1 MECVD
6 SCGAVINSL
15 GFRDREDELRAKQL
29 EQEIAEG
36 RRRRQ
41 ALRQRQRRPGST
53 DENSQDVGK
62 TEREIQNTIETLVG
76 QTGRMNLAGGLNEQK
91 TTKPLDEP
99 VSSEKPMSENKKPA
113 PPPLKSKP
121 SLEVLEKHPHLRSK
135 ASSEGLNKKDTPPP
149 VKSKLDNLELKSKPS
164 VEDFGK
170 KDSMTS
176 FKPKLGFEDSDKL
189 SVSSVKSKPSV
200 QSSEKDVFQP
210 KQDTTERKVPPPP
223 PLKSKP
229 SAELLAS
236 RRGSKDEPEPKSPNR
251 VGTTAESS
259 EFTPNRLG
267 KVGSGQNTPLKAETE
282 TKSRTPKG
290 WVKPA
295 EALEED
301 TVETKPLAYTPKKW
315 PTPGRASEQSTPGKE
330 ETKPLNLTP
339 KSWTNPSGEASFGQ
353 NTPGSGGVKSPPAGN
368 ASLDRIKEITG
379 SLSDFSRS
387 KSQSSLSPVQ
397 LEDKDD
403 IPTTQKRVV
412 SGPKPPVAPKP
423 RNLTPVKHQQKE
435 EEEGH
440 EDEEKKDEDF
450 EGQSSYSYKSPV
462 SGRGF
467 HKAKSLSV
475 TSVSLP
481 APNTPPTTTS
491 NAETTPGSASSAGRS
506 RSPTR
511 VGFVQS
517 AMLRRE
523 NSTLNRTPTYTTAG
537 SLNRTPTSASTTNS
551 PFRNSFHSRNGSS
564 PSGYPNLSHPS
575 SEHLRMS
582 SSVSNGSISS
592 ISSSS
597 SDGDRPSA
605 RSNQST
611 PNSDSRRWSPVRQ
624 PTWLESAL
632 KKTGPPTPEQG
643 LVRAGTLARSSSRSP
658 VKQHSRTNSS
668 PPDTQGVGS
677 PAEEPSSSATPLT
690 RTNTLRPTN
699 TPPTTTNDDGK
710 PSSLTRSATTLRST
724 PNEEKKP
731 AVFEKPSPLTR
742 SSTMRTPETT
752 TPSDLNTSNTLR
764 PPVDLKPTH
773 KGTPEKSSDESIAPF
788 LARSNSLRP
797 TPPKPQAPKPS
808 PEAIERLKSLRSTK
822 PSKNEKKDEDKETLE
837 KAKASLRRSNT
848 VQYQAPDTVKERLLE
863 AKSSLR
869 SSVYGGKSSVSSA
882 SDIIEEEEP
891 EDDKKQPQK
900 QDTSTH
906 SASPPPPNPPKKSN
920 SFADDLENALKLGPA
935 PMDPPQPGIRKTS
948 TFDSSELS
956 SPRPQKK
963 LSHMTK
969 GRAKGPKRRLPTS
982 AKTDTSALS
991 SPSQSTLNVP
1001 KNRTPSSSSKPPK
1014 PPIRS
1019 SSRTVSY
1026 SRSPSGKQPPPKPRT
1041 PSSVVNL

>member
-1 MECVD
+1 MRFD
-6 SCGAVINSL
+6 SCGAAINGL

-41 ALRQRQRRPGST
+41 ALRQRQRRPDSV
-53 DENSQDVGK
+53 DETNHDAGK
-62 TEREIQNTIETLVG
+62 KEREIQNTMDTLVG
-76 QTGRMNLAGGLNEQK
+76 TTERMKLTGGLNEQK
-91 TTKPLDEP
+91 STKPLDEST
-99 VSSEKPMSENKKPA
+99 SSERPTADNKKPA

-121 SLEVLEKHPHLRSK
+121 SLEALEGHPHLRPK
-135 ASSEGLNKKDTPPP
+135 TSSEGISSKKDIPPA
-149 VKSKLDNLELKSKPS
+149 
-164 VEDFGK
+164 
-170 KDSMTS
+170 
-176 FKPKLGFEDSDKL
+176 
-189 SVSSVKSKPSV
+189 VKSKPAGLEPKSKSSV
-200 QSSEKDVFQP
+200 EDLKSQDTTYSKLKFGSEDLDKKLSFSPVRSKASGQASEKDIFRP
-210 KQDTTERKVPPPP
+210 KQDTSERRQPP

-229 SAELLAS
+229 SAEVLAARRSS
-236 RRGSKDEPEPKSPNR
+236 REDEHSPKSPY
-251 VGTTAESS
+251 TAGSS
-259 EFTPNRLG
+259 EYTPSRLG
-267 KVGSGQNTPLKAETE
+267 NVGSEQNTPVRAEANTRPGASK
-282 TKSRTPKG
+282 T

-295 EALEED
+295 EALEGEM
-301 TVETKPLAYTPKKW
+301 EEIKPLAYTPKKW
-315 PTPGRASEQSTPGKE
+315 TTPSRASEQITPGNAEE
-330 ETKPLNLTP
+330 ETKPLNHTP
-339 KSWTNPSGEASFGQ
+339 KSWVKHSDEGASEH
-353 NTPGSGGVKSPPAGN
+353 NTPGSGVKSPSGGST
-368 ASLDRIKEITG
+368 SLDRIKEITG

-387 KSQSSLSPVQ
+387 KNQSPMSPVQ

-403 IPTTQKRVV
+403 IPASQKRVV

-423 RNLTPVKHQQKE
+423 RNLTPKKHP
-435 EEEGH
+435 
-440 EDEEKKDEDF
+440 KDEQLQGEETKNELFD
-450 EGQSSYSYKSPV
+450 EQSSYSYKSPV

-467 HKAKSLSV
+467 HKSKSLSV

-481 APNTPPTTTS
+481 APNTPPTAATTT
-491 NAETTPGSASSAGRS
+491 NNVETTPGSASSAGRS

-523 NSTLNRTPTYTTAG
+523 NSTINRTPTYATAG
-537 SLNRTPTSASTTNS
+537 GLNRTPTSASTTNS

-575 SEHLRMS
+575 TEHLRMS

-605 RSNQST
+605 RSNHST

-668 PPDTQGVGS
+668 PPDTQS
-677 PAEEPSSSATPLT
+677 PAEEPVSTATPLT
-690 RTNTLRPTN
+690 RTSTLRPTD
-699 TPPTTTNDDGK
+699 TPPTTTSDDGR
-710 PSSLTRSATTLRST
+710 PSQLTRSASTLRST
-724 PNEEKKP
+724 PSEEKKP

-742 SSTMRTPETT
+742 SSTVRAPEATT
-752 TPSDLNTSNTLR
+752 TSPGQDRANTLR
-764 PPVDLKPTH
+764 PPVDLKPIARR
-773 KGTPEKSSDESIAPF
+773 TPEKSSDEPTAPF
-788 LARSNSLRP
+788 LVRSNSLKP
-797 TPPKPQAPKPS
+797 TPPKPQVSKPS

-822 PSKNEKKDEDKETLE
+822 PAKNEKKDEDKETLE
-837 KAKASLRRSNT
+837 KAKAGLRRSNT

-882 SDIIEEEEP
+882 SSDIIEEEEP
-891 EDDKKQPQK
+891 EENSKQSRK
-900 QDTSTH
+900 QVDSTS
-906 SASPPPPNPPKKSN
+906 SPPRPNPPKKSS

-935 PMDPPQPGIRKTS
+935 PMDSPQPQPGIKKAS

-982 AKTDTSALS
+982 AKTDSAALS

-1001 KNRTPSSSSKPPK
+1001 KNRTPSSTKPTK

-1041 PSSVVNL
+1041 PASVVNL